1 MDDELII
8 GEQDLVEN
16 PTPRVPICLVLDTSG
31 SMNGEPINEL
41 NEGLEM
47 FFNAIREDEVAKNA
61 AEIAIVTFGGTPR
74 QILDFADIKRQSPPR
89 LEAETTTP
97 MGGGVGLAL
106 DLLEDRK
113 EEYSRAG
120 VDYYQ
125 PWMVLMT
132 DGKPTDRI
140 DSAVKRTRSLVEA
153 RKLTLFPLGIGDNA
167 DLKTLAKFSPQR
179 KPLRLKGLNFRE
191 FFTWLSQSV
200 AQVSRSNPGE
210 KVELDLEGLED
221 WAQLEG

>member
-1 MDDELII
+1 MDDELIL
-8 GEQDLVEN
+8 GEQDLVDN

-41 NEGLEM
+41 NEALEM
-47 FFNAIREDEVAKNA
+47 FFDAIRDDDVAKNA
-61 AEIAIVTFGGTPR
+61 AEIAIVTFGGSPK
-74 QILDFADIKRQSPPR
+74 QILDFADIKRQAPPQ

-97 MGGGVGLAL
+97 MGGAVNMAL

-132 DGKPTDRI
+132 DGRPTDKI
-140 DSAVKRTRSLVEA
+140 DGAVSRTRSLIEA
-153 RKLTLFPLGIGDNA
+153 RKLIIFPIGIGPRA
-167 DLKTLAKFSPQR
+167 HMETLQKFSPQR
-179 KPLRLKGLNFRE
+179 QPLRLKGLNFQE
-191 FFTWLSQSV
+191 FFAWLSQSV

-210 KVELDLEGLED
+210 KIELDLEGLQD
-221 WAQLEG
+221 WAELEG